1 YYYDEFEGGH
11 QWKDWKPLLS
21 DILLYFLRKN
31 TDDQHYE

>member
-1 YYYDEFEGGH
+1 
-11 QWKDWKPLLS
+11 KPLLS